1 MSIKNAL
8 SKLKSNLFGGPG
20 NTGFSQPPPSK
31 VQDIG
36 MTPTGSLDIDPLRFG
51 TYQFPKDVFEN
62 GQLGHYMM
70 FYVSVQD
77 RTKYDYGNR
86 KTSEYSEN
94 IVDEFATTDKYGTA
108 VANARLKVKRQK
120 KTGSS
125 VSRNN
130 SKLDLSDSTRNSSS
144 LQGLSKFR
152 KTTTRISDSIA
163 LYLPANVTD
172 TTTARY
178 EDSPTGALGVAMND
192 FLRLSNSLS
201 VKDYETM
208 GTIGGKV
215 ISDFSKEALKRFAGA
230 TAEALSGSEGAIPLA
245 NRIFGQADNPFVQ
258 VFFTDMGVRVFT
270 YNFVF
275 APRNPAETMEVQ
287 QIIQLFRFHMTPE
300 LQGTNSRYLTLPSE
314 FDIHYMF
321 KAEDGAGY
329 ENDYYNRI
337 GTCVLENVSTNYTPN
352 GVKSFSDGAPTA
364 IKMDLTFRE
373 IETLTK
379 EKINEGY

>member
-20 NTGFSQPPPSK
+20 TSGFSAYPPSK
-31 VQDIG
+31 VDNIG
-36 MTPTGSLDIDPLRFG
+36 MTKTPTSSLEKDPLSFG

-70 FYVSVQD
+70 FYVNVQD

-86 KTSEYSEN
+86 KTGEYSEN
-94 IVDEFATTDKYGTA
+94 IVDEFSVNRYGTQ
-108 VANARLKVKRQK
+108 VANARLKAKSQK
-120 KTGSS
+120 KTGRS

-130 SKLDLSDSTRNSSS
+130 PKLDLSDSTRNSSS

-172 TTTARY
+172 TTSARY
-178 EDSPTGALGVAMND
+178 EDSPTGALGIAMND

-201 VKDYETM
+201 LKDYESM
-208 GTIGGKV
+208 GTVGGKL

-364 IKMDLTFRE
+364 IKMT
-373 IETLTK
+373 
-379 EKINEGY
+379 